1 MTLFR
6 DLLAMNWR
14 LIFATK
20 VILKVQE
27 TLDVWLSVRNIRD
40 EVVIANLA
48 KISRKRIKLGLQY
61 LLFHKYIIT
70 ILSYTSLCGRV
81 SLDNLSQIRFGS
93 SCFVYCLLACN

>member
-61 LLFHKYIIT
+61 FRNI
-70 ILSYTSLCGRV
+70 
-81 SLDNLSQIRFGS
+81 
-93 SCFVYCLLACN
+93 